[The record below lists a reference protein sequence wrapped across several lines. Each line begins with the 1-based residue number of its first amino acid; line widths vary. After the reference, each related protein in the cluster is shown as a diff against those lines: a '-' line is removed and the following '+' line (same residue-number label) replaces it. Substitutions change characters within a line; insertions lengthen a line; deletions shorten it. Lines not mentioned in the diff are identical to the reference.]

1 MGKGNQGTR
10 ASSKVNKTVL
20 TDNFTQLQNI
30 AFDIYVS
37 EIITNKGT
45 QWTYNKTKAMCQN
58 NAKMCQFQRY
68 CY

>member
-10 ASSKVNKTVL
+10 TSSKVNKTVL

-45 QWTYNKTKAMCQN
+45 
-58 NAKMCQFQRY
+58 
-68 CY
+68 